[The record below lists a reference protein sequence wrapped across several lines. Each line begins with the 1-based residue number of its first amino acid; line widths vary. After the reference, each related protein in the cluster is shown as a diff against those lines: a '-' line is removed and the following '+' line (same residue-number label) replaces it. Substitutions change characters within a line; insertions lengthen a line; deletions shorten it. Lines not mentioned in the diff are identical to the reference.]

1 MRTAK
6 TVNFAG
12 SRYKTACVYSL
23 VRERDL
29 ALDTLETWFSHANGA
44 TRRWLVTDNDFDP
57 LSGHLAS
64 TRWWRICDRR
74 PAKSLAKP
82 ALAVPFSRM
91 AFLSPTG

>member
-29 ALDTLETWFSHANGA
+29 ALDTLETWFSHANNA

-57 LSGHLAS
+57 LSGHP
-64 TRWWRICDRR
+64 RFE
-74 PAKSLAKP
+74 
-82 ALAVPFSRM
+82 ALVAHLR
-91 AFLSPTG
+91 